1 MIDGSSGT
9 GISWKKISDLFM
21 NNMNNDQGLY
31 CHACKVSVKHF
42 SWLSGDLAGFKK
54 KSEKTVSKEFLDA
67 INFSG
72 FELEPWETHILSYT
86 SGLILFLLMA
96 ILDLVLFSVFTYER
110 DTIIFTAALT
120 AIIPVAVMIYLSEY
134 PKIHAKFMKIHTLG
148 DIPEIQSYL
157 VMSMKLVPNMER
169 AIIFAAENSYRP
181 LARDLK
187 KAPRANR
194 MKHKGS

>member
-1 MIDGSSGT
+1 
-9 GISWKKISDLFM
+9 M
-21 NNMNNDQGLY
+21 NNMNNDSGLY

-42 SWLSGDLAGFKK
+42 SWLAGDLDDFRK

-86 SGLILFLLMA
+86 SGLLLFLLMA
-96 ILDLVLFSVFTYER
+96 ILDLILFRVFTYER
-110 DTIIFTAALT
+110 NTIFFAVAFTV
-120 AIIPVAVMIYLSEY
+120 IVPVAMMVYISEY

-148 DIPEIQSYL
+148 DIPEVQSYL

-187 KAPRANR
+187 KLIWDIHIRV
-194 MKHKGS
+194 